1 MTDEVTKIRILAI
14 ESSAKPAS
22 AAIAEDGRL
31 ICLYYQNSG
40 MTHSRTL
47 LPMIGQML
55 SACMLDMSMIDLI
68 AASNGPGSFTGIR
81 IGCSAAKGLSWASDT
96 PCCPV
101 STLEAMA
108 YQCLDFS
115 GYLICAAMDARRG
128 QVYNALFKEDGGK
141 IVRLCDDRAL
151 SVEELY
157 EDIKNAE
164 NNILLIGDGA
174 ELCYNQMSKISPGS
188 LGRRP
193 KLKISQENIRFQSAW
208 GVALAAMARD
218 PSQYGEMNPV
228 YLRPSQAE
236 KERLSGKPE
245 TRKQG

>member
-68 AASNGPGSFTGIR
+68 AASNGPGAFTGIR

-108 YQCLDFS
+108 IM
-115 GYLICAAMDARRG
+115 LIFRIPDLRCNGRKAR
-128 QVYNALFKEDGGK
+128 QV
-141 IVRLCDDRAL
+141 
-151 SVEELY
+151 
-157 EDIKNAE
+157 
-164 NNILLIGDGA
+164 
-174 ELCYNQMSKISPGS
+174 
-188 LGRRP
+188 
-193 KLKISQENIRFQSAW
+193 
-208 GVALAAMARD
+208 
-218 PSQYGEMNPV
+218 
-228 YLRPSQAE
+228 
-236 KERLSGKPE
+236 
-245 TRKQG
+245 